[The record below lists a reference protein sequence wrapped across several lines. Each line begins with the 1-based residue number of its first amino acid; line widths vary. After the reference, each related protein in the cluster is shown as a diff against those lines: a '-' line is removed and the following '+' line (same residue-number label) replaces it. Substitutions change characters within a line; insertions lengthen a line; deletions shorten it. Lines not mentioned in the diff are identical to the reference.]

1 MSRKAKSPSL
11 IAIVILI
18 FAAGLVAVVLREL
31 VNFGIAQGQVNIT
44 SLTPQQKAA
53 ICDPSNPKLN
63 HVNTTESK
71 ICGLP
76 VTPSGNA
83 TSANMTTGAPSA
95 IPLPEG

>member
-1 MSRKAKSPSL
+1 MPRKAKSPSV
-11 IAIVILI
+11 IAIVLLI
-18 FAAGLVAVVLREL
+18 IAAGLVAVVLREL

-44 SLTPQQKAA
+44 SLTSQQKAA

-71 ICGLP
+71 ICDLP